1 MYSGSFVLKRIVSL
15 FAIPI
20 LGVFTIGLCL
30 CTVIVIVGGLLYTFG
45 ADINMEFGPNLSLPS
60 YLGLPTSIL
69 FGAFLLVIVYF
80 SWRLLKYLVTSW
92 NV

>member
-1 MYSGSFVLKRIVSL
+1 MYSGSSFLKRIVSL

-20 LGVFTIGLCL
+20 LGVLAIGLCL
-30 CTVIVIVGGLLYTFG
+30 CTVIAIVGGLLYTFG
-45 ADINMEFGPNLSLPS
+45 ADINMEFGPNLSVPS
-60 YLGLPTSIL
+60 YLGLPTGIL
-69 FGAFLLVIVYF
+69 FGAFLLVIAYF